1 MTDRTAWFAA
11 CGWGVFCHYLGD
23 AKQDAAAW
31 NAQVDRFDVDAL
43 VRQLE
48 VVGARFLCLTIGQNS
63 GHFLAPNATYDDLV
77 GIRPSKC
84 SRRDLVAEVGTALA
98 ARGIPLLVYLPSG
111 APAADPVAV
120 ERLGWEWGFEGGWPH
135 AWETRRTGKRLAEFQ
150 VKWEA
155 VIREWSLR
163 WGALVRGWWID
174 GCYFA
179 DEMYRH
185 AAAPNFGSF
194 AAALRAGNPDG
205 IVAFNPGVKVPVVC
219 HSEEEDYVAGEIAQA
234 LPECTGPWVELNGH
248 RARTHILSYLGESWG
263 RGEPRFPPDLAAGY
277 SGHVTAKG
285 GVISWDVPIG
295 PGGLIPEPFLRQLEH
310 IGRRLRETAGS

>member
-1 MTDRTAWFAA
+1 MTDRTAWFAE
-11 CGWGVFCHYLGD
+11 CGWGAFCHYLGD
-23 AKQDAAAW
+23 AKQDATAW
-31 NAQVDRFDVDAL
+31 SLQVDRFDVDAL

-63 GHFLAPNATYDDLV
+63 GHFLAPNATYDELV

-84 SRRDLVAEVGTALA
+84 SRRDLVAELGTALA

-111 APAADPVAV
+111 APAADPLAV
-120 ERLGWEWGFEGGWPH
+120 ERLGWEWGFEGSWPH
-135 AWETRRTGKRLAEFQ
+135 SWGTRRTGKRLAEFQ

-155 VIREWSLR
+155 VMREWSGR

-185 AAAPNFGSF
+185 TDTPNFASF
-194 AAALRAGNPDG
+194 AGALRAGNPDG
-205 IVAFNPGVKVPVVC
+205 IVAFNPGVKVPIVC
-219 HSEEEDYVAGEIAQA
+219 HSECEDFVAGEIAQA
-234 LPECTGPWVELNGH
+234 LPECRGPWIELNGH

-263 RGEPRFPPDLAAGY
+263 RGEPRFPPDLVAGY
-277 SGHVTAKG
+277 SRHLVDKG
-285 GVISWDVPIG
+285 GVISWDVPIS
-295 PGGLIPEPFLRQLEH
+295 PGGLIPETFLRQLEH
-310 IGRRLRETAGS
+310 IGRRMQKPSEA